1 MTTIDR
7 VAFPTTEPGAI
18 ECCHGAIRSYDH
30 RGVVYSWQPPRSLAY
45 RRAALDVEAK
55 DQPSVAEM
63 SARHG
68 LTKSAF
74 LRRWVTTE
82 AIAKVLDVPILDY
95 LKTHGLPDEAT
106 EFWCQNVAGVWVRAL
121 KHRTHWAA
129 VAVIL

>member
-1 MTTIDR
+1 MTATET
-7 VAFPTTEPGAI
+7 FPTTEHGVVN
-18 ECCHGAIRSYDH
+18 CCHGAIRSYDH
-30 RGVVYSWQPPRSLAY
+30 LGAVFSWEPPLVLSY

-68 LTKSAF
+68 LTEAEF

-95 LKTHGLPDEAT
+95 LKKHGLPDQAT
-106 EFWCQNVAGVWVRAL
+106 EAWQQEAAGVWVRAL
-121 KHRTHWAA
+121 QHPTHWAA
-129 VAVIL
+129 VAVLL